1 MGTDAWLAMS
11 GPGGGRTHWE
21 AEAKRIILAKGDG
34 HAMTQTF
41 DLEGVDLAAMVSVL
55 RRACGSSVMG
65 AVVGRTR
72 LRDEVTRQLGCSLLM
87 GEMIIDT
94 MISRGFIRQHVHAE
108 GWVYWDMLQTA
119 TPEGG

>member
-1 MGTDAWLAMS
+1 
-11 GPGGGRTHWE
+11 
-21 AEAKRIILAKGDG
+21 
-34 HAMTQTF
+34 MTQTF

-72 LRDEVTRQLGCSLLM
+72 LRDELTRQLGCSLLM

-94 MISRGFIRQHVHAE
+94 MISRGFIRQHVHPE
-108 GWVYWDMLQTA
+108 GWVYWDMLDTGS
-119 TPEGG
+119 PEGR